1 MNLKF
6 DPNEI
11 INIRCATILN
21 GQSIIIG
28 ENPYLP
34 QENEYHNKR
43 QVKPY
48 SFYKD
53 FNQEIFIKI
62 TDEKIYSGPLSV
74 MNISEYFDVMSG
86 NENHMTLAGFN
97 NLKKTYYLSRV
108 SLWEYPGA
116 SFLKNRIFFLV
127 KILLASY
134 IAHLKYFHHI
144 SKQQRVFHFHR

>member
-11 INIRCATILN
+11 INIRCATTLN

-28 ENPYLP
+28 ENPYVP
-34 QENEYHNKR
+34 EENKNHNKR
-43 QVKPY
+43 QVKRY

-74 MNISEYFDVMSG
+74 MNKSEYF
-86 NENHMTLAGFN
+86 
-97 NLKKTYYLSRV
+97 R
-108 SLWEYPGA
+108 
-116 SFLKNRIFFLV
+116 
-127 KILLASY
+127 LLTS
-134 IAHLKYFHHI
+134 
-144 SKQQRVFHFHR
+144 